1 MLTRV
6 KYIIILIVLLGWNV
20 IDIST
25 CIRYNNRWLTEKK
38 KVEENTEPK
47 GKKVFCCWTSFCWR
61 TAVYTTTAWITYSFF
76 YTKQIYQRSWLSH
89 RRTEKNSVR
98 CCRPYCIVQISIF
111 VQCSIQQVVVVVV
124 VLTLM
129 YHFLLY
135 FTYNAFKRK
144 KEMRR
149 IFFLDCVDG
158 WEGWWSGR

>member
-1 MLTRV
+1 M
-6 KYIIILIVLLGWNV
+6 
-20 IDIST
+20 
-25 CIRYNNRWLTEKK
+25 
-38 KVEENTEPK
+38 
-47 GKKVFCCWTSFCWR
+47 
-61 TAVYTTTAWITYSFF
+61 YTTTAWITYSFF

-158 WEGWWSGR
+158 